1 MAYICAN
8 KVTHARL
15 LPTESAHRFT
25 YPTISFLL
33 CLSALEKGELNLG
46 GGWLFG
52 YGGLWLRAT
61 GIRASAYLQNGRKFD
76 DRRTIKQKLLEVL
89 STHSLDPSLFNDA
102 WILTMPSYFG
112 FEGINPLTVYVCYKT
127 DQSLWAVVLEVSAPC
142 TCTLGF
148 SLAHSACRFTTPLV
162 NGTFMS
168 FLSVR
173 KNRIQIHSWDT
184 RTHGH
189 FLVNSMCRRST
200 IALAFIRALSTPLH
214 ILQLVLGRTC
224 LRQAKVLN

>member
-1 MAYICAN
+1 MTSPPMAYICTN
-8 KVTHARL
+8 KVIHARL

-89 STHSLDPSLFNDA
+89 STHSLDASLFNDA

-112 FEGINPLTVYVCYKT
+112 FEGINPLTVYFCYKT
-127 DQSLWAVVLEVSAPC
+127 DQSLWAVVLEVSAP
-142 TCTLGF
+142 
-148 SLAHSACRFTTPLV
+148 H
-162 NGTFMS
+162 
-168 FLSVR
+168 
-173 KNRIQIHSWDT
+173 IH
-184 RTHGH
+184 
-189 FLVNSMCRRST
+189 
-200 IALAFIRALSTPLH
+200 
-214 ILQLVLGRTC
+214 
-224 LRQAKVLN
+224 